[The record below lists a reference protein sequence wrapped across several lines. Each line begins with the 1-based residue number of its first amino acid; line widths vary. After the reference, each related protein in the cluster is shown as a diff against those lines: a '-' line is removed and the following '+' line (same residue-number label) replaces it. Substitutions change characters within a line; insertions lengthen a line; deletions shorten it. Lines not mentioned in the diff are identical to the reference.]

1 MSMGTEEPIIFP
13 PFQLDAAN
21 QRLRRGDQSITLR
34 PKAFALLLYLVKHPD
49 QLVTKVEL
57 LEACWP
63 ETSVTDTVL
72 KVCIREI
79 REALAD
85 NPKSPKFI
93 ETAHRRG
100 YRFIGQIEKAP
111 ARDRDPEAHQFSEPA
126 LQPGNG
132 PNDQIPEEAAY
143 KKPPKRGDSGRLV
156 LHSPLPPSPPAAVGL
171 VGRESALA
179 RLRALLARVRGGERQ
194 VVFITGEA
202 GIGKTSLVEVFLKE
216 VISEPQVLVGRGQCL
231 EQYGSGEAYLP
242 VLEAISRLCQD
253 HRRAGL
259 VDLLRQQAPTW
270 LQQLPWLL
278 EEGDWESL
286 QRAVIGATR
295 ERMLREMAEA
305 LESLTA
311 ERPLVLVLEDLHWG
325 DYSTLDLVSYLAR
338 RRKAA
343 QLLLI
348 ATYRPVDVAVSD
360 HPLKGV
366 KQDLQAHRQCEEIP
380 LEYLHPEAVN
390 DYLTARYSQH
400 ELPNALAALLHQR
413 TDGNPFFLVNAVD
426 YLQAEALIA
435 KRNAHWCLTV
445 PLGELEVGV
454 PESIRQMI
462 EKQIERVDREQ
473 QRVLEVAAIAGL
485 EFSTSAVAAGLE
497 QTLLHV
503 EEQCEQ
509 LARRQLFLRA
519 TGVNIYPDGTVTAR
533 YAFIHALYQE
543 VLYQRVAAGR
553 RARLHQL
560 IGGRGEELYGEYGNE
575 VAAELAMHFEQGH
588 DYRRAVKYLRQAA
601 QNHLLRYANR
611 EAIAYLGKALDLV
624 KQLPENERA
633 EAHMAILEQAGLARR
648 AMGDMGGAAANF
660 EALAEYAGELGRK
673 EDEVKALAHLSTV
686 LSWVDRERCLSAAR
700 RSMALSHDITDES
713 LRAHVRGSWGYW
725 HVLFLGWGDD
735 HMESLAAAV
744 VAARAAGD
752 HEMLGLHLA
761 RYSFLECLRSDY
773 TAAIGAAEE
782 AAQHGLQTSDA
793 HTYLLA
799 QYFEAWALLHAGRWG
814 EMRRIL
820 DHGLEMAQRNQH
832 TRWAVLFLLELGWL
846 HEQSFDFEIALQMC
860 KQAHEQAKTIQ
871 HPYTELLSLILLG
884 FAHIGLEQQDDAFRC
899 LSEAAERLAR
909 EHILMDW
916 VLRILLHY
924 ALSRYWLSQG
934 KPEEARRDAER
945 VCELATPPGE
955 RTYLALAHLVIA
967 EIAIESRDWNAA
979 DAAVSQSMNVL
990 EGVHAPLA
998 EWRVGATAAR
1008 LQEQKGRTEQAA
1020 QHRRRGLEVLNQ
1032 LAESLDETDRLR
1044 HSLVGSTVAQSIRRG
1059 A

>member
-1 MSMGTEEPIIFP
+1 MSMGKEEAIIFP

-34 PKAFALLLYLVKHPD
+34 PKAFALLLYLLQHPD
-49 QLVTKVEL
+49 QLVTKEEL

-111 ARDRDPEAHQFSEPA
+111 TLDRDQTADQFSEAAPQRGDKQ
-126 LQPGNG
+126 LY
-132 PNDQIPEEAAY
+132 QIPEELAD
-143 KKPPKRGDSGRLV
+143 KKPPRRGDSGRLV
-156 LHSPLPPSPPAAVGL
+156 LHSLLPPAPPAAIGL

-194 VVFITGEA
+194 VAFITGEA
-202 GIGKTSLVEVFLKE
+202 GIGKTSLVEVFLQE

-278 EEGDWESL
+278 EEGDWENL

-295 ERMLREMAEA
+295 ERMLREMAEV

-311 ERPLVLVLEDLHWG
+311 DRPLVLVLEDLHWG
-325 DYSTLDLVSYLAR
+325 DFSTLDLVSYLAR

-348 ATYRPVDVAVSD
+348 VTYRPVDVAVSD
-360 HPLKGV
+360 HPLKAV
-366 KQDLQAHRQCEEIP
+366 KQELQAHRQCEDIP
-380 LEYLHPEAVN
+380 LEYLHTDAVN
-390 DYLTARYSQH
+390 DYLIARYPQH
-400 ELPNALAALLHQR
+400 ELPSELAALLHQR

-426 YLQAEALIA
+426 YLQAEELIA

-462 EKQIERVDREQ
+462 EKQVERVDREQ
-473 QRVLEVAAIAGL
+473 QRVLEVAAVAGL

-497 QTLLHV
+497 QTLPPV

-575 VAAELAMHFEQGH
+575 VAAELAMHFEHGH

-611 EAIAYLGKALDLV
+611 EAIAYLGRALDLV

-648 AMGDMGGAAANF
+648 AMGDMGSAAANF
-660 EALAEYAGELGRK
+660 DALAEYATELGRK

-686 LSWVDRERCLSAAR
+686 LSWVDRERCLTAAR
-700 RSMALSHDITDES
+700 RAMSFTSDITDEL

-725 HVLFLGWGDD
+725 HVLFLGWGDE
-735 HMESLAAAV
+735 HRESLAAAV

-752 HEMLGLHLA
+752 QEMLGLHLA
-761 RYSFLECLRSDY
+761 RYSFLECLRSNY
-773 TAAIGAAEE
+773 TTAISTAEE

-799 QYFEAWALLHAGRWG
+799 QFYEAWALLHAGRWG

-846 HEQSFDFEIALQMC
+846 HEQSFDFEIALHMC
-860 KQAHEQAKTIQ
+860 EQAHQQAKAIQ
-871 HPYTELLSLILLG
+871 HTYTELVGLILLG
-884 FAHIGLEQQDDAFRC
+884 LAHIGLEQKEQAFRC
-899 LSEAAERLAR
+899 LSEAAERLER
-909 EHILMDW
+909 ERILMDW

-924 ALSRYWLSQG
+924 ALSRYWLAQG

-945 VCELATPPGE
+945 VCELAAPPGE
-955 RTYLALAHLVIA
+955 RTYLALARLVIA

-979 DAAVSQSMNVL
+979 DAAVSESKKAL

-998 EWRVGATAAR
+998 EWRVCAVAAR
-1008 LQEQKGRTEQAA
+1008 LQELRDRTEEAA
-1020 QHRRRGLEVLNQ
+1020 QLRKRGLEALNQ

-1044 HSLVGSTVAQSIRRG
+1044 QSLLGSTIAQSIRPG